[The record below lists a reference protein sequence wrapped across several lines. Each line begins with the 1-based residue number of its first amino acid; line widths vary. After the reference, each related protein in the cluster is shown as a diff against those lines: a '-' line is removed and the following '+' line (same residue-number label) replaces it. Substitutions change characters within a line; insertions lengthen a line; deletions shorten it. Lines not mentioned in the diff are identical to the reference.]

1 MRRDQLDAY
10 AEARGLDVKGTGKDG
25 NVVAGDLAKA
35 LTARRQE
42 DQGGLM
48 PAPAVNITTAASP
61 VPRSSPTDTGV
72 AYVVG
77 MSTQGPSRLLTE
89 RRQDRQP
96 QRLDQPLRRRV
107 GRERAP
113 LLLVDYDWIDT
124 FFREGGNALYY
135 GRVVGPTPVKASINL
150 AGTGTTLIVTAD
162 EYGSYFNSFKIKVIN
177 GPVGGS
183 GTRVVQLFQNDGTT
197 LIDQT
202 AEVATQAGF
211 AGLKLGVAANVPC
224 TITLGGGS
232 GLPTVAAATVLSGGT
247 DDRAN
252 ITQTQVDAALA
263 NLFTRPRPRP
273 GRLPELADRRPRT
286 CRCSRTPRPT
296 TGSRS
301 ATPWTPRRS
310 RRHDERRRPEGGT
323 NGSYGALYHPWV
335 QVPTLATGGSARSVP
350 PSALVAGKIAQND
363 PTVTPSQSPPGSG
376 APRTTRP
383 TSTRRGRASP
393 PGRATP
399 TRSPTPA

>member
-1 MRRDQLDAY
+1 
-10 AEARGLDVKGTGKDG
+10 
-25 NVVAGDLAKA
+25 
-35 LTARRQE
+35 
-42 DQGGLM
+42 M

-77 MSTQGPSRLLTE
+77 MSTQGPARLLTAADKLVSLNDWIS
-89 RRQDRQP
+89 RYGGGSVANA
-96 QRLDQPLRRRV
+96 RLSYS
-107 GRERAP
+107 
-113 LLLVDYDWIDT
+113 VDYDWIDT

-135 GRVVGPTPVKASINL
+135 GRVIGPTPVKASINL
-150 AGTGTTLIVTAD
+150 AGTGTTLVVTAD

-202 AEVATQAGF
+202 AEVSTQAGF
-211 AGLKLGVAANVPC
+211 SGLKLGVAANVPC

-263 NLFTRPRPRP
+263 NLFLDLGP
-273 GRLPELADRRPRT
+273 GQVASPNWQTSTAHLSLLSHA
-286 CRCSRTPRPT
+286 
-296 TGSRS
+296 
-301 ATPWTPRRS
+301 ATYNRFALCDPVDTRRS
-310 RRHDERRRPEGGT
+310 RR
-323 NGSYGALYHPWV
+323 S
-335 QVPTLATGGSARSVP
+335 
-350 PSALVAGKIAQND
+350 
-363 PTVTPSQSPPGSG
+363 
-376 APRTTRP
+376 PRTP
-383 TSTRRGRASP
+383 QP
-393 PGRATP
+393 
-399 TRSPTPA
+399 